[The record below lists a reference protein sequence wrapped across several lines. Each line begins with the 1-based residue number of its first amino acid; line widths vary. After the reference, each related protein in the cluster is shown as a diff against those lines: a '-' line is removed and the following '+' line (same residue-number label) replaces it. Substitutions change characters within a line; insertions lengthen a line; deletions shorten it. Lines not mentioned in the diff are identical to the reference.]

1 MKILYIAHNH
11 PPEDAPLESV
21 GGMQRVSMQLVGE
34 LERRDDI
41 ELKTIIQHVAWEK
54 IERYTVSFLIK
65 LAINLPAEV
74 QKFKPDV
81 ILFSSMVTASVAF
94 FTRSRID
101 VPMVTINHGQDVTL
115 PVKIYQKF
123 IPRVFKALDGVIS
136 VSSATREQCMLRGM
150 DAGKG
155 RALPN
160 GFNLDE
166 FEVKT
171 DKEEA
176 RKKIAELFDIDLQN
190 NKLLITVGRQVKRKG
205 HAWFMEEVL
214 PKVNSKVVYLA
225 IGDGPQF
232 ENLRELRERLDN
244 KDQIILAG
252 RQPDEVLGYAYAAA
266 DLFMMPNV
274 PVPGDMEGFGIVI
287 LEANMAGTPAIASD
301 LEGIKDVIT
310 PGENG
315 YKIPVKDAD
324 TFARKTDEV
333 LNGEL
338 SELSTKAREFVMQ
351 NFGWKK
357 VTQRYIDF
365 LNEVKQNCSR

>member
-1 MKILYIAHNH
+1 LKILYIAHNH

-21 GGMQRVSMQLVGE
+21 GGMQRVSMQLVSE
-34 LERRDDI
+34 LQRRNDI

-115 PVKIYQKF
+115 
-123 IPRVFKALDGVIS
+123 LHGVIS

-150 DAGKG
+150 DAAKG

-176 RKKIAELFDIDLQN
+176 RKRIAEFFGIDLEN

-310 PGENG
+310 PGKNG
-315 YKIPVKDAD
+315 YKIPVKDAEA
-324 TFARKTDEV
+324 FARTTDEV
-333 LNGEL
+333 LNNEL
-338 SELSTKAREFVMQ
+338 EELSTKSREFVME
-351 NFGWKK
+351 NFGWKR
-357 VTQRYIDF
+357 VTQRYINF
-365 LNEVKQNCSR
+365 LNEVRLNFSR